1 MDALIQSFCKMR
13 LQTDTPVPKVTK
25 SQLVGVVQHLYVE
38 NTKLKKEIIRL
49 RKQLHVHEP
58 TIARWQQVR

>member
-1 MDALIQSFCKMR
+1 MR
-13 LQTDTPVPKVTK
+13 LQTDTPVSKVTK

-49 RKQLHVHEP
+49 RKQLHIHEP
-58 TIARWQQVR
+58 SIARWQQVR